1 MPASAPTILAT
12 SMGFAGRNRGP
23 YDWRPGPVFDLA
35 FELAE
40 APDRPRLCYVG
51 TATGDDPARIAG
63 FYGAFA
69 GGPVQASHLSLF
81 TMPTVPDMRAQLL
94 APDGTWVGGGSVA

>member
-12 SMGFAGRNRGP
+12 SMGFASRHRGP

-35 FELAE
+35 FDLAG
-40 APDRPRLCYVG
+40 APARPRLCYLG

-69 GGPVQASHLSLF
+69 GSPVQVSHLCLF
-81 TMPTVPDMRAQLL
+81 PVQRELDVRADVLEV
-94 APDGTWVGGGSVA
+94 DVR